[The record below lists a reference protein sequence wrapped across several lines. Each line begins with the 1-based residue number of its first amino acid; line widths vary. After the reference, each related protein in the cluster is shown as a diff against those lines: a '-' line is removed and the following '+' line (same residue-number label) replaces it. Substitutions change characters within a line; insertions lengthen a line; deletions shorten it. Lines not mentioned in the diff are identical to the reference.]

1 MEKTSLYYKNEGSDK
16 EYHVTLDGET
26 VTVQYGR
33 RGSALTSITKCE
45 KCEPAK
51 ALKVYQQLIA
61 EKKAKGYHEG
71 EGGVTYSP
79 SVNPEYVG
87 YQPQLLNE
95 ITEDVPDKWI
105 QDNNWLMQE
114 KEDGRNIGVIL
125 KDGKAVAAN
134 KKGLAISIPERI
146 IKDIESSFMY
156 DLTLCG
162 ELVGNIFKVWDI
174 IDCSLLP
181 SNTNYIRRYYTIRH
195 IIGTKNPNIQV
206 TRTAITMEEKI
217 VLFNEMHMK
226 NAEGVVFKRKNSL
239 YHPGRPNSGGDQ
251 LKFKFTATCSVII
264 GEQNVGKR
272 SVEMRLFDADITE
285 EWVSVGNVTIYPNQE
300 IPLPNQI
307 AEIKY
312 LYAYRGGSLFQ
323 PVFKEIRTDVASYEC
338 TTSQLKYK
346 REIEEE

>member
-1 MEKTSLYYKNEGSDK
+1 MEKTSLYYREGNSDK
-16 EYHVTLDGET
+16 EYHVTLDGGS
-26 VTVQYGR
+26 VIVQYGR
-33 RGSALTSITKCE
+33 RGNALTNLVKCE
-45 KCEPAK
+45 NCAPDK
-51 ALKVYQQLIA
+51 ALKVYQKLIA

-71 EGGVTYSP
+71 EAGVTYSP

-105 QDNNWLMQE
+105 QDDNWLMQE

-206 TRTAITMEEKI
+206 TRTAITKEEKI
-217 VLFNEMHMK
+217 ALFNEMHEK

-239 YHPGRPNSGGDQ
+239 YHPGRPASGGDQ
-251 LKFKFTATCSVII
+251 LKFKFTATCSVMI
-264 GEQNVGKR
+264 GMQNMGKR
-272 SVEMRLFDADITE
+272 SVEMWLYKDETGMQN
-285 EWVSVGNVTIYPNQE
+285 VGSVTIYPNQE
-300 IPLPNQI
+300 VPKEGSI
-307 AEIKY
+307 AEVKY
-312 LYAYRGGSLFQ
+312 LYAFKGGSLFQ
-323 PVFKEIRTDVASYEC
+323 PVFKCLRDDVDLSEC
-338 TTSQLKYK
+338 NISQLKYK
-346 REIEEE
+346 RELEEE